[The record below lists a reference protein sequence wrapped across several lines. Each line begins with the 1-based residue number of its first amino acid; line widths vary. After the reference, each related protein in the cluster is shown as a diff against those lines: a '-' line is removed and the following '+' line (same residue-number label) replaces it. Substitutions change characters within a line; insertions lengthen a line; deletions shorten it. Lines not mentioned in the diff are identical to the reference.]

1 MAKKKEAE
9 AEVEVAEAVE
19 AEEEQI
25 EAAEVEAEAE
35 VEEEQAEVP
44 IPALIPLEKISE
56 LRFSVEGSGTIF
68 YLDETYPPGKFI
80 VRVWKKG

>member
-19 AEEEQI
+19 VEEEQI
-25 EAAEVEAEAE
+25 
-35 VEEEQAEVP
+35 EVP